1 MSTSRAICSLS
12 ALTLLG
18 CVQRPPAGGGQS
30 GEEYDEAAWQ
40 PCVEAGRSPVAAG
53 AVAPNGVRI
62 DDVVAAVNGSASLP
76 FVWVDGSSTT
86 LQLSLGTGADGVW
99 VDMEPNTGGGADTG
113 PTPAIEI
120 ADTGGGAVDECPD
133 WLELDLRLGFFTDDG
148 AFAEDRSLKM
158 QVFADGVGA
167 FSTTLPLAEL
177 SGAWAPSEGREGLDP
192 GAWDEVRVTIAGAKG
207 LGDAFGTVSAQASR
221 VNGEG
226 PDGTAEAAMFEV
238 ATWGAGAAR

>member
-30 GEEYDEAAWQ
+30 GEEFDEAAWQ

-99 VDMEPNTGGGADTG
+99 VDMEPNTSGGADTG

-120 ADTGGGAVDECPD
+120 ADTGGGAAEECPD

-148 AFAEDRSLKM
+148 AFAEDRSMIEAQQKI
-158 QVFADGVGA
+158 
-167 FSTTLPLAEL
+167 
-177 SGAWAPSEGREGLDP
+177 LDATP
-192 GAWDEVRVTIAGAKG
+192 GFR
-207 LGDAFGTVSAQASR
+207 
-221 VNGEG
+221 
-226 PDGTAEAAMFEV
+226 PV
-238 ATWGAGAAR
+238 ATVHDQALNMARHLVRKRLEAEVSMTATPAAPGLVPIMVAAAAGVSSCG